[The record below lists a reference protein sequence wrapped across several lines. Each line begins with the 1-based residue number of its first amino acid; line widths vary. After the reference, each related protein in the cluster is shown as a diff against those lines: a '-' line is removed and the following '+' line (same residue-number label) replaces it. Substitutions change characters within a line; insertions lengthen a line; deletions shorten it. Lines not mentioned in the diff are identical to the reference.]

1 MRKQMMGLAF
11 CIAVFAMSAAAQN
24 TFPASGNVGIGTT
37 APPSTLSVAGDIG
50 INAGSYLRAIS
61 GSNTNLNYIQMYDG
75 NGGMNFFTYYGIGVP
90 TQGYFN
96 FYTAS
101 STKPTMNIN
110 SNGNVGIGTMAPAE
124 KLEVAGNIA
133 LKAGEDIWISTRDAY
148 NLVLNGANDAGTSG
162 KGVQINYYNG
172 SAWFKALESDNV
184 ASGYNNLLLQQSGGN
199 VGIGTT
205 SPGSKLEVNGNLKLT
220 AGSGASI
227 TFQDGTTQST
237 AFTGVLCGGD
247 YAESVDVTGDR
258 TNYAPGDVLVLDT
271 DNPGKVLKSIEA
283 YSTAVAGIY
292 STKPGA
298 VGRRQTTAMTPDEV
312 PMAMVGVVPAK
323 VTAENGSI
331 KVGDLLV
338 SSSKSGYAMKG
349 TDRSRMLGAVIG
361 KAMAKLDSGTGVIE
375 VLVTLQ

>member
-133 LKAGEDIWISTRDAY
+133 LKAGEDIWIH
-148 NLVLNGANDAGTSG
+148 
-162 KGVQINYYNG
+162 
-172 SAWFKALESDNV
+172 
-184 ASGYNNLLLQQSGGN
+184 
-199 VGIGTT
+199 
-205 SPGSKLEVNGNLKLT
+205 
-220 AGSGASI
+220 
-227 TFQDGTTQST
+227 
-237 AFTGVLCGGD
+237 
-247 YAESVDVTGDR
+247 
-258 TNYAPGDVLVLDT
+258 
-271 DNPGKVLKSIEA
+271 
-283 YSTAVAGIY
+283 
-292 STKPGA
+292 
-298 VGRRQTTAMTPDEV
+298 
-312 PMAMVGVVPAK
+312 
-323 VTAENGSI
+323 
-331 KVGDLLV
+331 
-338 SSSKSGYAMKG
+338 
-349 TDRSRMLGAVIG
+349 
-361 KAMAKLDSGTGVIE
+361 
-375 VLVTLQ
+375 